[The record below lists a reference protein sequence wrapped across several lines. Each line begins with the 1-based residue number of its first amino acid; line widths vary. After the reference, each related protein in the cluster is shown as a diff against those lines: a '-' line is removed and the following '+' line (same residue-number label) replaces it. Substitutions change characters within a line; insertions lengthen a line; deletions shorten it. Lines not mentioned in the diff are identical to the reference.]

1 MDEKSRK
8 LEIATFRFGIIAEF
22 VTGVSLKRGEQA
34 LLFRQKCSRQYKIPH
49 CSSTTITRSTIKK
62 WISDY
67 KTAGGR
73 IEGLMPK
80 SRKDKGQ
87 FRTLDETLQMA
98 IKEILKEKIDR
109 PLTGVALILELQH
122 RKYLRPNEELN
133 LSVLYRYLKRERLL
147 DEGHTNDRRSFEA
160 PESNVLWQS
169 DIMHGPSVID
179 NGKFKKAYL
188 IAILDDYSRLITHA
202 EFYLSEN
209 ISAFKNCLKKAIES
223 RGLPH
228 KLYIDNGACYKSLN
242 LEQVAACLK
251 ISIVHTPPYVP
262 QGRGKIE
269 RWFRFVRDNFLQLCP
284 PKLSL
289 KELNERFGDWLV
301 SYHQRVHSVT
311 NETPLNR
318 YRSKM
323 RCVRPAPKDL
333 IGYFR
338 MIEFR
343 RVKKDRTFQL
353 NGIIFEAPIR
363 LIDKRIE
370 VRFHQENEEDVEIFF
385 NELSYGKA
393 SVLNKVIN
401 YRISR
406 TKIVSA
412 IQESII
418 KPSELF

>member
-1 MDEKSRK
+1 MDEKNMK
-8 LEIATFRFGIIAEF
+8 MAIATFRFGVIAEF
-22 VTGVSLKRGEQA
+22 VTGVSLDRGEQA
-34 LLFRQKCSRQYKIPH
+34 LLLRQKCFRKYKIPY
-49 CSSTTITRSTIKK
+49 STSTTITRSTIKK

-67 KTAGGR
+67 KAAGEK
-73 IEGLMPK
+73 IEGLMPRT
-80 SRKDKGQ
+80 RKDKGH
-87 FRTLDETLQMA
+87 FRSLDEALQMA

-109 PLTGVALILELQH
+109 PLTGIALILELQH
-122 RKYLRPNEELN
+122 RKYLRPDEEIN
-133 LSVLYRYLKRERLL
+133 LSVLYRYLKKQRLL
-147 DEGHTNDRRSFEA
+147 DNGNTNDRRSFEA

-169 DIMHGPSVID
+169 DIMHGPQVID
-179 NGKFKKAYL
+179 HGKLKKSYL
-188 IAILDDYSRLITHA
+188 VAILDDYSRLIPHA

-209 ISAFKNCLKKAIES
+209 VSTFKSCLKKAVES

-242 LEQVAACLK
+242 LEQVASCLK
-251 ISIVHTPPYVP
+251 ISIIHTPPYVP

-269 RWFRFVRDNFLQLCP
+269 RWFRFIRDNFIAVCP
-284 PKLSL
+284 PKLTL
-289 KELNERFGDWLV
+289 GELNERFKDWLI

-311 NETPLNR
+311 GETPLDR

-323 RCVRPAPKDL
+323 RCVRPAPRDL
-333 IGYFR
+333 IDYFR
-338 MIEFR
+338 MIDFR

-353 NGIIFEAPIR
+353 NGIVFEAPVR

-370 VRFHQENEEDVEIFF
+370 VRFHQESIEDVEIFY
-385 NELSYGKA
+385 NDLSYGKA
-393 SVLNKVIN
+393 SILNKVVN

-412 IQESII
+412 IEESKI